1 MRAMSEAR
9 TRAGETIHDGL
20 ITHPEGCPKAAG
32 DCRPLSRI
40 ASPGYESFMCC
51 GETYPEGRSV
61 PTDIFRLCIGSTHET
76 GVDLMVNLDERDAI
90 DTASVLLAGLS
101 SNANLVAEQEQESDE

>member
-1 MRAMSEAR
+1 MESEPR

-32 DCRPLSRI
+32 DCRPLSRV
-40 ASPGYESFMCC
+40 ASPDFESYMCC
-51 GETYPEGRSV
+51 GETTPEGRSV
-61 PTDIFRLCIGSTHET
+61 PGDIFRLCIGGTHKT
-76 GVDLMVNLDERDAI
+76 GVGLVVNMDERDVI

-101 SNANLVAEQEQESDE
+101 SNANLVAVEEVKP

>member
-1 MRAMSEAR
+1 MHESR
-9 TRAGETIHDGL
+9 TRDGETIHDGL

-32 DCRPLSRI
+32 DCRPFSRV

-51 GETYPEGRSV
+51 GETHPEGRNV

-76 GVDLMVNLDERDAI
+76 GVDLTVNLDERDAI
-90 DTASVLLAGLS
+90 DVASVLLAGLS
-101 SNANLVAEQEQESDE
+101 SNSNLVADRESQDE